1 MNLKNTRVNFNIS
14 ERKILLWL
22 FDLLA
27 ITFTAGLLGT
37 FDFFTYYNTFDF
49 PLHQGLFL
57 LLVYSFFAQ
66 VFEAYDLHRSSRFDL
81 ILYHIILAV
90 SWTVLVFLMTPKI
103 TPFLPEHRID
113 ILYFYLAMLLGVVL
127 WRFFYINLLIKPW
140 FYKWV
145 ILVAKEKDLEAL
157 AKALMNSDPH
167 YKIIGFLDL
176 AQRARTSGAEV
187 KTEENPTEV
196 NQKKSRLDVP
206 VIPLVSLAEL
216 EGFIKQHEV
225 KDIVVANNSR
235 QNLALPLY
243 RSLLELSKQGISI
256 RDYNKE
262 YEAMNARVPIH
273 HVKKEFYRFFPYH
286 RANKNKMS
294 LFFQRAIDLTI
305 SALGLLVFMPVFMIL
320 IGLLN
325 QLFNRGPLFY
335 TQKRVGRNGVK
346 FTIYK
351 FRTMAV
357 DAEQKGPQYTTK
369 DDTRVTWFGRLMRRL
384 RIDEFPQL
392 LNILKGEMNIIGP
405 RPERPEF
412 VKELSEQIP
421 FYDVRHVI
429 KPGLT
434 GWAQVN
440 HNYGT
445 SKDDALIK
453 LQYDLYYIKN
463 RSIFLDLSI
472 YIKTLST
479 VLFMRGQ

>member
-1 MNLKNTRVNFNIS
+1 MPKN
-14 ERKILLWL
+14 
-22 FDLLA
+22 A
-27 ITFTAGLLGT
+27 
-37 FDFFTYYNTFDF
+37 
-49 PLHQGLFL
+49 
-57 LLVYSFFAQ
+57 
-66 VFEAYDLHRSSRFDL
+66 
-81 ILYHIILAV
+81 LYL
-90 SWTVLVFLMTPKI
+90 
-103 TPFLPEHRID
+103 
-113 ILYFYLAMLLGVVL
+113 
-127 WRFFYINLLIKPW
+127 
-140 FYKWV
+140 
-145 ILVAKEKDLEAL
+145 L

-176 AQRARTSGAEV
+176 TQNARGSSREV
-187 KTEENPTEV
+187 KKNV
-196 NQKKSRLDVP
+196 FLSMDNQEKSRLDTQL
-206 VIPLVSLAEL
+206 IPLVSLAEL

-256 RDYNKE
+256 RAYNKE
-262 YEAMNARVPIH
+262 YEAMNARVPIQ

-286 RANKNKMS
+286 RANQNKLS
-294 LFFQRAIDLTI
+294 LFFQRVIDLSI
-305 SALGLLVFMPVFMIL
+305 SAIGLLLFMPVLIIL

-335 TQKRVGRNGVK
+335 TQKRVGHNGEK

-357 DAEQKGPQYTTK
+357 DAELKGPQYTTK
-369 DDTRVTWFGRLMRRL
+369 DDARVTWFGRVMRRL

-412 VKELSEQIP
+412 VKDLSEQIP